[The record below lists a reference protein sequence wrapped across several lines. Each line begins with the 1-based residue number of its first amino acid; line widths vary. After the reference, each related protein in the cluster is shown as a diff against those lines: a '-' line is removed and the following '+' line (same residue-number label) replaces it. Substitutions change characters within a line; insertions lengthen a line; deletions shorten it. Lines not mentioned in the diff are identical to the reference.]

1 MSGPAGKAL
10 PVALVVEDEPL
21 LRMLAVEV
29 VEDAGFTAIEARD
42 ADEAVV
48 LLESR
53 TDITLLFTDINM
65 PGSMDG
71 LKLAHAV
78 RDRWPPIKILV
89 VSGKQ
94 RLQSSDL
101 PSNSCFIGKPY
112 QTSALVDELRSMAGS
127 LIARGNPTPV
137 SERFCS
143 DSPAERVRK

>member
-1 MSGPAGKAL
+1 MP
-10 PVALVVEDEPL
+10 
-21 LRMLAVEV
+21 AVEV
-29 VEDAGFTAIEARD
+29 VEQAGFTAIEARD

-48 LLESR
+48 LLESLS
-53 TDITLLFTDINM
+53 DITLLFRDVNM

-127 LIARGNPTPV
+127 PL
-137 SERFCS
+137 S
-143 DSPAERVRK
+143 RVATSAGE

>member
-1 MSGPAGKAL
+1 MMSTPAGRSL
-10 PVALVVEDEPL
+10 PIALVVEDEAL
-21 LRMLAVEV
+21 LRILAVEV
-29 VEDAGFTAIEARD
+29 VEEAGFTAIEARD

-71 LKLAHAV
+71 LKRAHAV

-89 VSGKQ
+89 VSGNQ

-101 PSNSCFIGKPY
+101 PTDSCFVGKPY
-112 QTSALVDELRSMAGS
+112 QASALVDELRSMFSSPESRASQSNAG
-127 LIARGNPTPV
+127 
-137 SERFCS
+137 E
-143 DSPAERVRK
+143 